1 MEATNNI
8 LDSMSF
14 SIGAEIAFT
23 DEQSDSVIDF
33 PSSSGHQ
40 SSRIPPILQQRV
52 KKRKSWVFLPEHGTE
67 YTQGG
72 RIYWRCARCPQRG
85 IKAVTF
91 ADSSTKNML
100 DHLSIVYELDKNG
113 PYCSIGVFFC
123 LYCVIYL
130 YLSPLPKMQ

>member
-72 RIYWRCARCPQRG
+72 RIYWRCARCRYSLSSFLIDLSLQPVNH
-85 IKAVTF
+85 VT
-91 ADSSTKNML
+91 D
-100 DHLSIVYELDKNG
+100 
-113 PYCSIGVFFC
+113 
-123 LYCVIYL
+123 LYA
-130 YLSPLPKMQ
+130 P